1 MKVKRRG
8 LYFIAVLLM
17 IVTAVCGAGCGT
29 AKKGEQNVLPDGEY
43 QVAVELLGGSGKAK
57 IQSPAKLTMEEGTMT
72 AEIVWN
78 SSNYTYMKI
87 GDVTYYPK
95 ETGENSTFLIP
106 VPAFDEEIPF
116 VAETIAMSTPHEIAY
131 SLIVRKESSNAE
143 VKEEQTDGK
152 NAGGAFHVEGLN
164 YTHSMK
170 LEYARGFSVDY
181 YEGGYALITISDN
194 SHFLVV
200 PQNQEVPKNVK
211 ITDDENRMWE
221 LVILKQ
227 PVNNVYL
234 AATSAMNLFDAMNS
248 ISAIKLTSTDKDGWY
263 IESAQNAVQQGDI
276 RFVGKY
282 SEPDYEM
289 ILAAGCELAIESN
302 MISHAPQVKEKL
314 EEIGVPVLVDMS
326 SYEDHPLGR
335 SEWIKLYGVL
345 LGKEDEAEQLF
356 AEQAAYLKTVESSE
370 KTEKT
375 AAFFYINSNGSVV
388 TRKKGDYI
396 AKMIELAGGT
406 YLFGGDEEK
415 DESSSTLTLE
425 METFYAV
432 VKDADYIIYNS
443 SIAGEVGSIEELVAK
458 NPLLSDCK
466 AVQNKNVWCTNKSLY
481 QETLHLGVMID
492 NLHTIFADEENE
504 VKNLDF
510 LYKLQ

>member
-57 IQSPAKLTMEEGTMT
+57 IQSPAKLTMENGTMT

-87 GDVTYYPK
+87 GDVTYYPE

-131 SLIVRKESSNAE
+131 SLIVRKDGSDTE

-200 PQNQEVPKNVK
+200 PQNQEIPENVK
-211 ITDDENRMWE
+211 ITDDENRMRE

-234 AATSAMNLFDAMNS
+234 AATSAMNLFDAMDS

-263 IESAQNAVQQGDI
+263 IESAQNAVEQGDI

-415 DESSSTLTLE
+415 DESSSTLTLD